1 MHPKTITQ
9 ICDSLRE
16 QCDNMVTAI
25 RRDLQCHV
33 GLYIKEDYPGQH
45 AEMIANMTLALRHL
59 EDARMRLGKVVQ
71 YAGDGVSKFDK
82 PDPESVRS
90 EQSE

>member
-16 QCDNMVTAI
+16 QCGNMVTAI
-25 RRDLQCHV
+25 RRDLQCHHV
-33 GLYIKEDYPGQH
+33 ELDNKEAFPGQH
-45 AEMIANMTLALRHL
+45 SEMFSNMDLALRHL
-59 EDARMRLGKVVQ
+59 EDARMRLGKVIQ

-82 PDPESVRS
+82 PAAQESA
-90 EQSE
+90 QSA